1 MELQSI
7 ARILIAVGAVILVI
21 GGLLLL
27 LAGTP
32 LGETLR
38 NFPGTLRVE
47 GSGFTCLV
55 PVLASILLSIIGSII
70 LNLVIRFF
78 NRP

>member
-1 MELQSI
+1 MELQTI
-7 ARILIAVGAVILVI
+7 ARILIAVGVAILVI

-27 LAGTP
+27 VAATP
-32 LGETLR
+32 LGESLR

-47 GSGFTCLV
+47 GGSFTCIV
-55 PVLASILLSIIGSII
+55 PVLASIVLSIVLTVV
-70 LNLVIRFF
+70 LNLIIRFI